1 MCLYSVGQG
10 FGKWVNRG
18 GGEKLRQGMID
29 TWGLEPSGAYSLT
42 CRVPGLGR
50 LGDRQSTCHGLP
62 MRLGFLTTWRPQVV
76 RLLTWLPST
85 PTTSV
90 PANKAEAAPPFT
102 PRPRKSSIILHTL
115 LVKAVTT
122 PPRFKVRDI
131 LPREM
136 SRNLGAKFR
145 GVCGRDCLRR
155 VCPVSC
161 RTQRENIS
169 GIITSVERSRTRKSA
184 SCVIAFM

>member
-1 MCLYSVGQG
+1 MGPSR
-10 FGKWVNRG
+10 RG
-18 GGEKLRQGMID
+18 GGELRQGMID

-42 CRVPGLGR
+42 HRAPGLGR
-50 LGDRQSTCHGLP
+50 LRDRQSTCHGLCV
-62 MRLGFLTTWRPQVV
+62 RLGFLTTWWPEVV

-90 PANKAEAAPPFT
+90 PANKAEAAPPFM
-102 PRPRKSSIILHTL
+102 PRTRNCTMILHTL

-122 PPRFKVRDI
+122 PPRFKGSDI

-136 SRNLGAKFR
+136 SRNLGAKLR
-145 GVCGRDCLRR
+145 GVSGRDYLRR

-169 GIITSVERSRTRKSA
+169 GIITGVERSQTRKSA
-184 SCVIAFM
+184 SCVIPFM